1 MPSDP
6 GRPLPA
12 SLLLPAIG
20 NLGLPE
26 LAGIL
31 SFPCTHTHKRSDARR
46 STCKHANTH
55 LGRAGQAA
63 VLKEALTP
71 APQSQRPEYATRLY
85 SSDYP
90 QGYRLAKGYTRL
102 LKGRSTATPPS
113 PTVQWAA
120 AVGLTPTRHSPTAM
134 ERPRS
139 PTVMQHLRALS
150 RRLLLRIGDDE
161 PLGWQLPSIISV
173 SHLCICSHILGPVE
187 YESVLRLDARLISH
201 R

>member
-1 MPSDP
+1 M
-6 GRPLPA
+6 
-12 SLLLPAIG
+12 G
-20 NLGLPE
+20 NLVFTNSVVF
-26 LAGIL
+26 L
-31 SFPCTHTHKRSDARR
+31 SFPCTHTHERSDAHR
-46 STCKHANTH
+46 STCKYANTH

-102 LKGRSTATPPS
+102 LKGRNTATPLS
-113 PTVQWAA
+113 PTARWAA

-139 PTVMQHLRALS
+139 PTVMQHLRALT

-173 SHLCICSHILGPVE
+173 SVATYSGPLSMNQSFV
-187 YESVLRLDARLISH
+187 STPG
-201 R
+201 